1 MKLSKEFCSREKK
14 HFVFPLFVDD
24 KTYITNVNTH
34 TQQTQCRKYH
44 SNSDYNDKQ
53 QLWLQQQQQQW
64 GRQSPENYIEILGIF
79 IHQIGWIKFHPKKR
93 VCVWWIS
100 IKFIH
105 NKCVDIELTFW
116 IWWIYEANN
125 KQIFSR
131 VTWWWWFRKSTL
143 CQCYNQQDTLIH
155 WLTGWRNEW
164 MNVAGSNLTLF
175 RFDSCC
181 LLETKT

>member
-1 MKLSKEFCSREKK
+1 MTTTTTTTMRTTITGKLHRDTRNFHSPNRVNQISSQ
-14 HFVFPLFVDD
+14 
-24 KTYITNVNTH
+24 KT
-34 TQQTQCRKYH
+34 C
-44 SNSDYNDKQ
+44 
-53 QLWLQQQQQQW
+53 
-64 GRQSPENYIEILGIF
+64 
-79 IHQIGWIKFHPKKR
+79 

-125 KQIFSR
+125 NQIFSR